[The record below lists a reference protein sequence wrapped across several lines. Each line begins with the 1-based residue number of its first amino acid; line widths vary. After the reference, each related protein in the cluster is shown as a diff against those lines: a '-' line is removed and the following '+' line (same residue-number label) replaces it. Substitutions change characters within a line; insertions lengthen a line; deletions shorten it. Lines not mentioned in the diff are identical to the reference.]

1 MMVQKVTGLQTEY
14 IHYPGATGEVR
25 AYFARPEVDEKRPGV
40 VVIHAIHGLTPH
52 IEDVNRRIASEGFL
66 SLAPDAL
73 TPLGGTPG
81 DSEKAIGLTKKL
93 DGRETLKNYLAAV
106 QYLRTHPRSTGKVG
120 VIGFCWGGRMANLVA
135 VNDPDLSAAV
145 PFYGQ
150 QPASEDVPKIK
161 ASLLLHYAGLD
172 EKINA
177 GIPAYEGA
185 LKEAGIEHQIHMY
198 EGAKHAFYEETR
210 PDRYH
215 KEAAQLAWKRTVEF
229 LNQKLKE

>member
-1 MMVQKVTGLQTEY
+1 LAQQTTDLQTEH
-14 IHYPGATGEVR
+14 INYPGATGEVR
-25 AYFARPEVDEKRPGV
+25 AYFARPNGDEKRPGV
-40 VVIHAIHGLTPH
+40 VVIHENQGLAPH

-66 SLAPDAL
+66 SLAPDSL
-73 TPLGGTPG
+73 TPLGGTPQ
-81 DSEKAIGLTKKL
+81 DLDKAIELTKEL
-93 DGRETLKNYLAAV
+93 DGQATLENYLAAV
-106 QYLRTHPRSTGKVG
+106 QYLKTHPGSTGRVG

-135 VNDPDLSAAV
+135 VNAPDVSAVV

-177 GIPAYEGA
+177 GIPAYEAA
-185 LKEAGIEHQIHMY
+185 LKEAGIAYQIYMY
-198 EGAKHAFYEETR
+198 EGAKHAFHNDAKA
-210 PDRYH
+210 DRYH

-229 LNQKLKE
+229 LNKKLK